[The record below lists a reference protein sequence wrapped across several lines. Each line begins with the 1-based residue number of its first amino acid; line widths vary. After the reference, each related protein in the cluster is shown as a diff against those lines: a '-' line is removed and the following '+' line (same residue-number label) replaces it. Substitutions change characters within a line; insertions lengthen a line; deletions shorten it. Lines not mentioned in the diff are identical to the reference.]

1 MVPGAVP
8 AIRMCIMRISCIKK
22 IAISLSL
29 LAALAACAASPWKK
43 EQADSHINIGIAYLG
58 SERFNDALKEFMLAE
73 ELTPREPRVHYYMGI
88 AYYEKGLTDKA
99 VHALDRAVSLKE
111 DYSEAHNF
119 LGNIY
124 LGMGQWDKA
133 IHAFK
138 EALAN
143 IVYETPDKAVF
154 NMGRAYYGKEDYRT
168 ALKLYAEAK
177 NKKPN
182 TVPLP
187 LLDHHMGMA
196 SYAQGDYYQASRY
209 FLIALE
215 QAPAF
220 LESRYWLAHCYVK
233 LHYRDR
239 ARREFQS
246 IIKAAPESGIAGEAR
261 KSLNSIGAVNPP

>member
-1 MVPGAVP
+1 
-8 AIRMCIMRISCIKK
+8 MRISCIKK
-22 IAISLSL
+22 LAVIL
-29 LAALAACAASPWKK
+29 LVSMALAACAASPWKK

-58 SERFNDALKEFMLAE
+58 AERFNEALKEFMQAQE
-73 ELTPREPRVHYYMGI
+73 YAPREPQVHYYMGI

-99 VHALDRAVSLKE
+99 IHAFDRAVSLKG

-119 LGNIY
+119 IGNVY

-133 IHAFK
+133 IHAFQQ
-138 EALAN
+138 ALAN
-143 IVYETPDKAVF
+143 VIYETPDKALF
-154 NMGRAYYGKEDYRT
+154 NMGRAYYGKRDYRM

-196 SYAQGDYYQASRY
+196 SYAGGDYDQASRY
-209 FLIALE
+209 FLKAIE

-220 LESRYWLAHCYVK
+220 IESRYWLGHCYVK
-233 LHYRDR
+233 LHDRDR
-239 ARREFQS
+239 ARKEFKS
-246 IIKAAPESGIAGEAR
+246 IIKAAPESELAAEAG
-261 KSLNSIGAVNPP
+261 KTLNSIGASQ

>member
-1 MVPGAVP
+1 
-8 AIRMCIMRISCIKK
+8 MRISCIKK
-22 IAISLSL
+22 LAIIL
-29 LAALAACAASPWKK
+29 LALFAMTACAASPWKK

-58 SERFNDALKEFMLAE
+58 SERFNDALKEFMQAE
-73 ELTPREPRVHYYMGI
+73 EYTPREPKVHYYMGI

-99 VHALDRAVSLKE
+99 IHAFDRAVSLKE

-124 LGMGQWDKA
+124 LAMGQWDRA
-133 IHAFK
+133 IPAFK
-138 EALAN
+138 QALAN
-143 IVYETPDKAVF
+143 IMYETPDKALF
-154 NMGRAYYGKEDYRT
+154 NMGRAYYGKGDYQM

-177 NKKPN
+177 NKKPG

-209 FLIALE
+209 FLKALE

-220 LESRYWLAHCYVK
+220 LESRYWLGYCYVK

-239 ARREFQS
+239 ARQEFKS
-246 IIKAAPESGIAGEAR
+246 IIKAAPESELAGEAR
-261 KSLNSIGAVNPP
+261 KTLNSIGASQ

>member
-1 MVPGAVP
+1 
-8 AIRMCIMRISCIKK
+8 MRISRMKK
-22 IAISLSL
+22 FAIILLVLVALS
-29 LAALAACAASPWKK
+29 ACAASPWKK

-58 SERFNDALKEFMLAE
+58 SERINDALKEFMLAE

-88 AYYEKGLTDKA
+88 AYYEKGLKDKA
-99 VHALDRAVSLKE
+99 INALDRAVSLKE

-124 LGMGQWDKA
+124 LVTGQWDKA
-133 IHAFK
+133 IHSFNQ
-138 EALAN
+138 ALAN
-143 IVYETPDKAVF
+143 IMYETPDKALF
-154 NMGRAYYGKEDYRT
+154 NMGRAYYGKGDYQK

-196 SYAQGDYYQASRY
+196 SYAQGNYYQASQY
-209 FLIALE
+209 FLKVLE

-246 IIKAAPESGIAGEAR
+246 IIKAAPESGIAGEAK
-261 KSLNSIGAVNPP
+261 KSLNSIGASQ